1 MNKTSGRSLDD
12 ILNGQKSGYRVNGR
26 RRNNNRYSSG
36 ITNSVN
42 IKIKPYNLE
51 AGDFPDLV
59 INSNDNNYKRVV
71 VETNNDYKRVIV
83 ESDFTDPSRN
93 TNANANAKGKPG
105 WTTIDKK
112 TRQIT
117 SYDNYGNV
125 VYRNN
130 TVSISSQSR
139 EIYKIYQDMSD
150 RWNNY
155 YDETNELLGDRS
167 PYVNYQSAIDQIVH
181 EDNISFKKC
190 YHDYTDYSSGDDDAA
205 IV

>member
-26 RRNNNRYSSG
+26 RRNNNRYSSSVA
-36 ITNSVN
+36 NSVN

-59 INSNDNNYKRVV
+59 INSNDNNS
-71 VETNNDYKRVIV
+71 ETNSERNNDYKRVVV

-93 TNANANAKGKPG
+93 TITNSKGKPG

-130 TVSISSQSR
+130 TVCIHSR
-139 EIYKIYQDMSD
+139 TQEIYKIYQVMSD

-167 PYVNYQSAIDQIVH
+167 PYINYQSAIDQIVH

>member
-36 ITNSVN
+36 LANSVN

-51 AGDFPDLV
+51 ARDFPDLV

-93 TNANANAKGKPG
+93 TIANAKGKPG

-130 TVSISSQSR
+130 TVSISSQSQ
-139 EIYKIYQDMSD
+139 EIYKIYQAMSD